1 MRGDSVRQQRGSARL
16 PLFVAVLLLI
26 GCSSTGLLAGVTA
39 HGITSGT
46 LGAATATSTTS
57 AAQTAQPT
65 EMASPAATI
74 YPTAPMTVEI
84 SVTPRTVSPGQ
95 TLTITVT
102 VAHAETGQP
111 LAGVE
116 CWIRAHPGSRSLLDQ
131 WPGPAVTDAN
141 GRAVWSIAAPARALG
156 AYTVEAVAYRYNKTA
171 YPYWRYTQITLS
183 A

>member
-1 MRGDSVRQQRGSARL
+1 MRQQRGSARL

-39 HGITSGT
+39 YGITSGT
-46 LGAATATSTTS
+46 LSVATATSTTS
-57 AAQTAQPT
+57 AAPTPKPAATA
-65 EMASPAATI
+65 APAATI

-84 SVTPRTVSPGQ
+84 SVTPHTVSPGQ
-95 TLTITVT
+95 TLTVTVT

-116 CWIRAHPGSRSLLDQ
+116 CWIRAHPGSQSLLDQ
-131 WPGPAVTDAN
+131 WPGPVVTDAN
-141 GRAVWSIAAPARALG
+141 GRAVWSVTAPVRAPG
-156 AYTVEAVAYRYNKTA
+156 TYTVEAVAYRYNKTT